1 MALHRNELDSRASG
15 FKHAASMDRDSRE
28 QAGSAS
34 DGPYGRPSAVPWLE
48 ARGSR
53 ERAGAEIDACR
64 PSSSS
69 KMSACAMRS
78 EEHTSELPSLLRN
91 SYAGFCL
98 KKKIYKVL
106 NTKRGQTCTQ
116 LKHKP

>member
-1 MALHRNELDSRASG
+1 MTLHRHELDSRASG

-34 DGPYGRPSAVPWLE
+34 DGLYGRPSAVPWLE

-53 ERAGAEIDACR
+53 ERAGAEIDARR

-69 KMSACAMRS
+69 KMSACAMVRS
-78 EEHTSELPSLLRN
+78 EERRVGKECVSTCRSRWLQSHYN
-91 SYAGFCL
+91 
-98 KKKIYKVL
+98 KK
-106 NTKRGQTCTQ
+106 RR
-116 LKHKP
+116 